1 MTHARPRGPFTTA
14 FSPTF
19 RGWGGKKTASRP
31 QPRRGSRV
39 AAAHLHC
46 PMISS
51 KACRCSRSRR
61 RSSAAMCR
69 FHGGKPAARSPDA
82 ISAARRE
89 GAAGASARPAPRRAA
104 EGRRRR
110 AGRRRRPVP
119 GPRRGKCGG
128 EERPLR
134 IGARHAATAPRP
146 PWRCGRALSGALAP
160 QRRTA
165 MATEAAPTL
174 PDTPLPPASTA
185 ASHTALAPQHQAAPR
200 RGRSASTVPAS
211 PTRRAGT
218 LLRRGASRRAILW
231 PPPGSA
237 FARCRHFESGKPH
250 HPARAAILRG
260 LYPPLQRR
268 MRVSP
273 VAPLGGGGGC
283 GACHDRFSRYRGVS
297 PTPGCL
303 RGPRHPLCR
312 PK

>member
-14 FSPTF
+14 FFPTF
-19 RGWGGKKTASRP
+19 RGWGGKNTASRP

-89 GAAGASARPAPRRAA
+89 GAAGASAHPAR
-104 EGRRRR
+104 EGRPRGEGGGQGGGG
-110 AGRRRRPVP
+110 GRCPA
-119 GPRRGKCGG
+119 RGGASAAARNALSESG
-128 EERPLR
+128 LGTQPPPH
-134 IGARHAATAPRP
+134 ARHGAAAALCQGPSP
-146 PWRCGRALSGALAP
+146 LSGAPQWRQRLPRRCLTPPSRPPPPPLA
-160 QRRTA
+160 
-165 MATEAAPTL
+165 
-174 PDTPLPPASTA
+174 TPPSPPSTRQHRGEVALQAQYRLPPPGGR
-185 ASHTALAPQHQAAPR
+185 APFW
-200 RGRSASTVPAS
+200 GE
-211 PTRRAGT
+211 
-218 LLRRGASRRAILW
+218 GASRRAILW

-237 FARCRHFESGKPH
+237 SARCRHFESGEPH

-273 VAPLGGGGGC
+273 VAPLGGGGG